1 MIRPQGPLR
10 GAALMT
16 AAVVLLAGAVLAFTP
31 GQPRAAASS
40 GGWVA
45 TWTASPMAPA
55 LPGPSLA
62 VRGFDDQTV
71 RDIVFTSIGGSAI
84 RIRLSNT
91 FGVRSLVVGQVTVG
105 PALDRPG
112 VAGAA
117 VTAAALTGTE
127 QQVLFDGRATVR
139 VPPGAEVVS
148 DPVPIAVTPLE
159 DLAVSI
165 YLPGPTGPTTYHLQ
179 SQQLNYLAVGDHAA
193 DATGAAFTTTAL
205 SWYILDGVDVL
216 AASRHAY
223 SVVAFGDSITDGVGS
238 ADDANDR
245 WPDRLARRLDAL
257 LGSRAPGVVDEG
269 IGGNRVLNGSAC
281 FGASALARFDRDVLD
296 QPGVRYVIML
306 EGINDIGFG
315 GRGDAGCLAPDT
327 VVTAAQIIAGY
338 KNLIAAAHAH
348 GLKIFGCTLTPF
360 RGSWVWTPA
369 AQAKLDTVNRW
380 IRTSH
385 AFDGVFDFARVLQE
399 PGHPE
404 YLNPAYNSW
413 DGLHPND
420 AGYAAMANAIP
431 LSLLT

>member
-1 MIRPQGPLR
+1 MIRPPGPLR
-10 GAALMT
+10 GAALLT
-16 AAVVLLAGAVLAFTP
+16 AAVVLVAGAALALTP

-91 FGVRSLVVGQVTVG
+91 FGVRSLVIGQVTVG
-105 PALDRPG
+105 
-112 VAGAA
+112 VAGEHAG
-117 VTAAALTGTE
+117 LTGVY
-127 QQVLFDGRATVR
+127 QVLFDGRATVR

-148 DPVPIAVTPLE
+148 DPVPMAVTPLE

-165 YLPGPTGPTTYHLQ
+165 YLPGPTGPATYHLQ
-179 SQQLNYLAVGDHAA
+179 SQQLNYLADGDHAT
-193 DATGAAFTTTAL
+193 DASGAAFTTKAL

-216 AASRHAY
+216 GASRHAY

-238 ADDANDR
+238 ATDANDR
-245 WPDRLARRLDAL
+245 WPDLLARRLDAL

-315 GRGDAGCLAPDT
+315 GRGTVTSTGGCLVPDT

-338 KNLIAAAHAH
+338 QNLIAVAHAH

-369 AQAKLDTVNRW
+369 AQAKLDAVNHW

-385 AFDGVFDFARVLQE
+385 AFDGVFDFARALQE

-413 DGLHPND
+413 DSLHPND
-420 AGYAAMANAIP
+420 AGYAAMANTIP
-431 LSLLT
+431 LSLFT

>member
-1 MIRPQGPLR
+1 MIRPRRPQR
-10 GAALMT
+10 GAALLT
-16 AAVVLLAGAVLAFTP
+16 AAVVLVAGAVLALTP

-45 TWTASPMAPA
+45 TWTASPEAPA

-71 RDIVFTSIGGSAI
+71 RDIICTSIGGSAI

-91 FGVRSLVVGQVTVG
+91 FGIRSLVIGQVTVG
-105 PALDRPG
+105 PVLDRPG
-112 VAGAA
+112 LTG
-117 VTAAALTGTE
+117 AALTGPG
-127 QQVLFDGRATVR
+127 QQVLFDGRASVR
-139 VPPGAEVVS
+139 VPAGAEVVS
-148 DPVPIAVTPLE
+148 DPVPMAVTALE

-165 YLPGPTGPTTYHLQ
+165 YLPGPTGPATYHLQ

-193 DATGAAFTTTAL
+193 DASGTAFTTKAL

-216 AASRHAY
+216 GASRHAY

-238 ADDANDR
+238 ATDANDR
-245 WPDRLARRLDAL
+245 WPDILARRLDAL
-257 LGSRAPGVVDEG
+257 LGSRAPGVADEG

-296 QPGVRYVIML
+296 QPGVRYVILL

-327 VVTAAQIIAGY
+327 VVTAAQIITGY
-338 KNLIAAAHAH
+338 KNLIATAHAH

-369 AQAKLDTVNRW
+369 AQAKLDAVNHW

-385 AFDGVFDFARVLQE
+385 AFDGVFDFARALQE

-404 YLNPAYNSW
+404 YLNPSYNSW

-431 LSLLT
+431 LSVLT